1 MSKRMCGEVVF
12 RHVGVIR
19 EEGLQG
25 IHARCITEFFYAN
38 IDKYVVDFFSRSHH
52 LLRNYLFTR

>member
-25 IHARCITEFFYAN
+25 IHAR
-38 IDKYVVDFFSRSHH
+38 SHPDW
-52 LLRNYLFTR
+52 FWQPS